1 MKKFD
6 LNLLLNLYIPFYMA
20 FLLKDFISLIV
31 VIPVTF
37 ILYRN
42 LKKAAI
48 TPMMNYLIMLIS
60 MLLIFLFGQRA
71 HSAIILLTSFIA
83 LYIFSGEESHFIIGS
98 IFLITI
104 AAISSPQELYLF
116 LPIAFLFTI
125 RELKSMDIKFGRL
138 TILIIAIILL
148 AAVLVPNYHGLINN
162 KAIVSARTGNNPT
175 NSATYV
181 SKIYNITSKEAT
193 ATNKRL
199 AELHKTYNT
208 IKKQEEIQ
216 NTVLLIALI
225 LAAGIFITL
234 IYKYTRISGSKTFVV
249 SIILA
254 IIVIALIGFGLYK
267 IATSASKGWKYL
279 KDAASTGV
287 GGKST
292 NFHTVTKTVNIKAL
306 MNKLT
311 SMKAGIISRYVIILE
326 MLLVIIVLFIFWK
339 MVVKVNTKKKKI
351 DVDTEE
357 LKSKKEWFKNYGLS
371 SDVFKL
377 YSRFRDSFPRTSLT
391 PREFGDFFLN
401 NYGFEIRDITIL
413 FEKAR
418 YSGEDLSKPEKKK
431 FINKILKIID
441 KLIE

>member
-6 LNLLLNLYIPFYMA
+6 VNLLLNLYIPFYMA
-20 FLLKDFISLIV
+20 FLLKDFASLIV

-37 ILYRN
+37 MLYRN
-42 LKKAAI
+42 LKKTAI

-60 MLLIFLFGQRA
+60 ILLIFLFGQRA
-71 HSAIILLTSFIA
+71 HSAIILLTSFVA
-83 LYIFSGEESHFIIGS
+83 LYIFNGEETRFTIGS
-98 IFLITI
+98 IFLITL
-104 AAISSPQELYLF
+104 AAISSQQELYVF
-116 LPIAFLFTI
+116 LPIVFLFTI
-125 RELKSMDIKFGRL
+125 RELKSMDIKFGKL
-138 TILIIAIILL
+138 TILIIIMILL
-148 AAVLVPNYHGLINN
+148 ATVLMPNYNGFVNN
-162 KAIVSARTGNNPT
+162 KAIVNARTGNNTT

-181 SKIYNITSKEAT
+181 SKIYNITSKEST

-225 LAAGIFITL
+225 VAAGIFITL
-234 IYKYTRISGSKTFVV
+234 IYKYTRISGSKTFIL

-254 IIVIALIGFGLYK
+254 IIVIALIGFGFYE
-267 IATSASKGWKYL
+267 IVSGASKGWKYL

-306 MNKLT
+306 VNKLT
-311 SMKAGIISRYVIILE
+311 SLKAGVYSRYVIILE
-326 MLLVIIVLFIFWK
+326 MLLAIVVLFIFWK
-339 MVVKVNTKKKKI
+339 MVVNVNTKKKKI
-351 DVDTEE
+351 DVNAEE

-371 SDVFKL
+371 SDIFKL
-377 YSRFRDSFPRTSLT
+377 YSRFRDSFPRASLT
-391 PREFGDFFLN
+391 PREFGDFFLD
-401 NYGFEIRDITIL
+401 NYGLEIKDITIL

-418 YSGEDLSKPEKKK
+418 YSGEDLSDPEKKK
-431 FINKILKIID
+431 FINKVLKIID